1 MIIKEVSIGLGATHN
16 LGDFSSARAD
26 VRLSA
31 EVADRSEFVQ
41 VLDKCQD
48 LLIEALQSAHPNFDP
63 GVYGRLDKP
72 GRTDDVDRTAREVA
86 ERELAPAEKSV
97 TSEPA
102 PAETPA
108 ASNTDPDVHDECRRA
123 MAELA
128 SHDGN
133 YDRVKTVLTQYG
145 VTRFTNN
152 VGDEKARDI
161 LGTIQDELAS

>member
-1 MIIKEVSIGLGATHN
+1 MNIKEVSVSLGATHN

-31 EVADRSEFVQ
+31 EIDNRSELVQ

-63 GVYGRLDKP
+63 GVYGETAQP
-72 GRTDDVDRTAREVA
+72 GRMEDVERTAREVA
-86 ERELAPAEKSV
+86 ERAFASDEKPV
-97 TSEPA
+97 ASEPA
-102 PAETPA
+102 PTEKPA
-108 ASNTDPDVHDECRRA
+108 ASGTDPDVHDECRRA

-128 SHDGN
+128 SLDGN
-133 YDRVKTVLTQYG
+133 YDRVKAVLTQYG

-152 VGDEKARDI
+152 IGDEKAQGI
-161 LGTIQDELAS
+161 LEAVQDELAS